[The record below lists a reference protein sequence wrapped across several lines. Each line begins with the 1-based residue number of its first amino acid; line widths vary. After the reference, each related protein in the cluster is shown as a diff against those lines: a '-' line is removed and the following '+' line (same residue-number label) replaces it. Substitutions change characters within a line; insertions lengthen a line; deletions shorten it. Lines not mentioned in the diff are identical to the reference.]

1 MTLSISNTTDSSTDR
16 LPSDLRS
23 QMETQ
28 AAPRLEAISV
38 TPTPVNPASVNPAL
52 VNPVPTSPVSPVP
65 SITLSKILDKL
76 SRPGQNNRRQ
86 PNVLGHFTISALA
99 IGTIFMTTHGLKTY
113 ADERQREWMPEVK
126 TEQIQPLPAESLTD
140 KPLIKTRLDQQ
151 LTETQARLHRH
162 WSVTSYFYQ
171 QYFISISMT
180 ASLAII
186 AGGCGFFVSRE
197 GWSRS
202 NNIIVNLFIVS
213 SGGAIFF
220 GQLPGIFKQDINISA
235 NWSLYQ
241 NYSSIRDEILT
252 YAATGGTI
260 ATATSVDGQP
270 LVITPEQFIHSIDK
284 KLASLNALPIQ
295 FDTSQIIKAPDV
307 VNTIMGTSGGATGG
321 ASRTSVMAPA
331 PSPVESMAKP
341 KNPNP

>member
-1 MTLSISNTTDSSTDR
+1 MTLSISSKTESSTSDPTTDR
-16 LPSDLRS
+16 LPSDRLS
-23 QMETQ
+23 SPHPSIPAPANPPIETI
-28 AAPRLEAISV
+28 AA
-38 TPTPVNPASVNPAL
+38 VNPIA
-52 VNPVPTSPVSPVP
+52 TISPVP
-65 SITLSKILDKL
+65 AQPTLTLSKILDKL

-86 PNVLGHFTISALA
+86 PNVLGHCAISALA
-99 IGTIFMTTHGLKTY
+99 IGAIFMTTHGLKTN
-113 ADERQREWMPEVK
+113 ADARQREWMPEIK
-126 TEQIQPLPAESLTD
+126 TEQFQTLPAESLSD
-140 KPLIKTRLDQQ
+140 RPLIKARLDQQ

-180 ASLAII
+180 ASLAVI

-252 YAATGGTI
+252 YGATGGTI
-260 ATATSVDGQP
+260 AMATSVDGQP
-270 LVITPEQFIHSIDK
+270 VVITPEQFIYSIDK

-307 VNTIMGTSGGATGG
+307 VNTIMGTSGGATGDL
-321 ASRTSVMAPA
+321 RTSAPA
-331 PSPVESMAKP
+331 PRPIESMAKP
-341 KNPNP
+341 KNLAP